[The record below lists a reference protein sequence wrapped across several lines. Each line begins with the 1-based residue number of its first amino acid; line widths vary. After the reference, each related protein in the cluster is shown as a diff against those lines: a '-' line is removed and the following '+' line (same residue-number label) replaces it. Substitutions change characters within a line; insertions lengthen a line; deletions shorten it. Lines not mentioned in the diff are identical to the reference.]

1 MGQKQ
6 DVFVSSNPN
15 CEIYEYSVRILCMV
29 LNAKNCSQL
38 NTCGSALRIIATRIL
53 AFRRRGVEP

>member
-1 MGQKQ
+1 
-6 DVFVSSNPN
+6 
-15 CEIYEYSVRILCMV
+15 MV

-53 AFRRRGVEP
+53 AFRRRGVEPSK